1 MTNSLLVVAAVTAIS
16 LGSPMAASAAQTTL
30 TNAHSPRA
38 ETVQKADYNW
48 HHRQWHHR
56 RWVQHQRYRHYYN

>member
-1 MTNSLLVVAAVTAIS
+1 MTNSLFIAAAVAAIS
-16 LGSPMAASAAQTTL
+16 LSIPIAALAAQTTL
-30 TNAHSPRA
+30 TSAHPPRA

-56 RWVQHQRYRHYYN
+56 SGVQHQRYRHCYN